1 MAKCY
6 LAFSASETIYTAS
19 FNSNIHMTFED
30 FKLHFEM
37 FAKIDTP
44 EKLAICERQ
53 YRAHLVAKDD
63 SNFFKPLDVTKAEL
77 SSEFDYTKNLYSI
90 LGFSQ
95 INKDQILFLS
105 QPSFEAEHLL
115 IIEKLG
121 DKYALTQVILEE
133 SYWLRYY
140 RDNSI
145 STAKTTV
152 SKGYM
157 KKAVGNRIFALMEQ
171 SIGEAKK
178 PQLAIAVM
186 DGTGYKLSKI
196 VDGFRRD
203 VSKNSPAEDSKT
215 GRIIKLLETV
225 IELMIINPTPGA
237 EKEIEHLITQCQ

>member
-1 MAKCY
+1 
-6 LAFSASETIYTAS
+6 
-19 FNSNIHMTFED
+19 MTFDD

-53 YRAHLVAKDD
+53 YRMHLAAKEDG
-63 SNFFKPLDVTKAEL
+63 NFLEPLEVTKAEL
-77 SSEFDYTKNLYSI
+77 SSESDYTKNLYSI
-90 LGFSQ
+90 LGFGQ

-105 QPSFEAEHLL
+105 QPSFGAEHFL
-115 IIEKLG
+115 IIEKSE
-121 DKYALTQVILEE
+121 DNYALTQVALEE

-140 RDNSI
+140 GDNSI

-152 SKGYM
+152 STGYM
-157 KKAVGNRIFALMEQ
+157 KKEVGNQIFALIEQ

-178 PQLAIAVM
+178 PQSAFAVL

-196 VDGFRRD
+196 VDGVRRD
-203 VSKNSPAEDSKT
+203 VFKNSPSEDSKT

-237 EKEIEHLITQCQ
+237 EKKIEYLITQCQ